1 VEFARVST
9 STRQNFGDHRLQQDV
24 SEFFEYLID
33 RLETEVPSLIMDVM
47 EMKQIGLVTCLA
59 CNMKSASPVRSNLP
73 FLNVQLR
80 PSRACP
86 PNRPNLL
93 SAQLSSLNGRYLHPT
108 LPASVYCICHSNLR
122 VHHSNPLE
130 ILRSKESEVY
140 SVPQIFSH
148 C

>member
-1 VEFARVST
+1 MYNCTAVRYTGRRDTCKTTFFTYTGTCRYILLYST
-9 STRQNFGDHRLQQDV
+9 HQAQESEGGTSRHRPTATFLHLFICWYQ
-24 SEFFEYLID
+24 SPILCFECPP
-33 RLETEVPSLIMDVM
+33 RAP
-47 EMKQIGLVTCLA
+47 A
-59 CNMKSASPVRSNLP
+59 
-73 FLNVQLR
+73 
-80 PSRACP
+80 RACP

-130 ILRSKESEVY
+130 ILRSKEGEVY